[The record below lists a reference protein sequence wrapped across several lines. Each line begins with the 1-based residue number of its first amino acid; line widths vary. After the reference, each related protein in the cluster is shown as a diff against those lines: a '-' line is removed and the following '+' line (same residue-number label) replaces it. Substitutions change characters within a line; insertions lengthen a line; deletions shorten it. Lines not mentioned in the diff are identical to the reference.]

1 MTGSHDLTIS
11 LSHSPGSVLQ
21 VGMRQMTLITAHF
34 AAYIHKHAVFAP
46 GLGYVAALGTVV
58 QEMSHCY
65 DQYLQLSYLSALI
78 YLSTLSSCIAEF
90 VCGKG

>member
-21 VGMRQMTLITAHF
+21 GGMRQMTLITAHF